1 VDVVVMRERD
11 IEKKLVREIRRMGGE
26 AYKWTSPGNDGV
38 PDRIVMLPGG
48 RLIFVEL
55 KADRG
60 QLEPIQRV
68 QIRRIQKLGQEV
80 RVVRG
85 MDGLEEF
92 LREEVMPHEVHTS

>member
-1 VDVVVMRERD
+1 MRERD
-11 IEKKLVREIRRMGGE
+11 IERKLVSEIRKMGGE
-26 AYKWTSPGNDGV
+26 AFKWTSPGNDGV

-55 KADRG
+55 KADKGRLG
-60 QLEPIQRV
+60 PIQKV
-68 QIRRIQKLGQEV
+68 QIRRIQRLGQEV

-92 LREEVMPHEVHTS
+92 LNELQM

>member
-1 VDVVVMRERD
+1 MRERD
-11 IEKKLVREIRRMGGE
+11 IEKKLVCEIRKMGGE
-26 AYKWTSPGNDGV
+26 AFKWTSPGNDGV

-60 QLEPIQRV
+60 QLSPIQKV
-68 QIRRIQKLGQEV
+68 QIRRIEKLGQEV
-80 RVVRG
+80 CIVRG

-92 LREEVMPHEVHTS
+92 IDAIQRGGDAV

>member
-1 VDVVVMRERD
+1 MRERD
-11 IEKKLVREIRRMGGE
+11 IEKRLVREIRKMGGE

-60 QLEPIQRV
+60 QLSPIQKV
-68 QIRRIQKLGQEV
+68 QIRRIQKLEQEV

-92 LREEVMPHEVHTS
+92 IDAIQRGGDAG

>member
-1 VDVVVMRERD
+1 MRERD
-11 IEKKLVREIRRMGGE
+11 IERKLVNEIRKMGGE
-26 AYKWTSPGNDGV
+26 AFKWTSPGNDGV

-48 RLIFVEL
+48 RLVFVEL

-60 QLEPIQRV
+60 QLAPIQKV

-80 RVVRG
+80 YVVRG

-92 LREEVMPHEVHTS
+92 LKEVMLQ

>member
-1 VDVVVMRERD
+1 
-11 IEKKLVREIRRMGGE
+11 
-26 AYKWTSPGNDGV
+26 
-38 PDRIVMLPGG
+38 MLPGG

-60 QLEPIQRV
+60 RLEPIQKV

-92 LREEVMPHEVHTS
+92 LHEVHTT

>member
-1 VDVVVMRERD
+1 
-11 IEKKLVREIRRMGGE
+11 MGGE
-26 AYKWTSPGNDGV
+26 AFKWTSPGNDGV

-60 QLEPIQRV
+60 RLEPIQKV

-80 RVVRG
+80 YVVRG

-92 LREEVMPHEVHTS
+92 LREEVMPYEVHTA